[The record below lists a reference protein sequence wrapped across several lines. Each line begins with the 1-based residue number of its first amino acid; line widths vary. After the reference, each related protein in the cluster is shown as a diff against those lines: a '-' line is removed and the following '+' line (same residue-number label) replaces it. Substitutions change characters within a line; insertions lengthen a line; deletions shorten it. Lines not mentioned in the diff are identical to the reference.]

1 MAEQALT
8 VGVDLGGTK
17 ILTALVDGAGR
28 VVASHRLETPVDD
41 GFEGVAATVVDTVR
55 NVVGDASTDPRA
67 LGIGVA
73 GQVSRGGVVRFAP
86 NLEWHD
92 APLGGLLTERLGLPA
107 VVLNDVRAAA
117 WGEWRHGAGR
127 GVADLVVVF
136 LGTGVG
142 GGVVSGGNLLE
153 GCDNA
158 AGELGHTMLV
168 SGGRPCRCPNDG
180 CLEAYVGGWAIAE
193 RAREAIRADGSAGAR
208 LVELA
213 GSEEEVTAA
222 HVTEAWREGD
232 VLGARIHEAT
242 VAYLASGLVGLANAY
257 NPCRIVLGG
266 GVIESVPELVDA
278 VCGPVLERALGPVA
292 EGLEIVRAER
302 AGEAGVI
309 GAASCARRALD
320 GTMT

>member
-28 VVASHRLETPVDD
+28 VVAFHRLETPVDD
-41 GFEGVAATVVDTVR
+41 GFEGVAATVVDSVR
-55 NVVGDASTDPRA
+55 DVVDDASADPRA

-92 APLGGLLTERLGLPA
+92 APLGALLRERLGLPA
-107 VVLNDVRAAA
+107 VVLNDVRAAT

-168 SGGRPCRCPNDG
+168 SGGRPCRCPGDG
-180 CLEAYVGGWAIAE
+180 CLEAYVGGWAIGE

-213 GSEEEVTAA
+213 GSAEEVTAA
-222 HVTEAWREGD
+222 HVTDAWREGD
-232 VLGARIHEAT
+232 VLAARIHEAT
-242 VAYLASGLVGLANAY
+242 VAYLAAGLTGLANAY

-278 VCGPVLERALGPVA
+278 VRGPVLERALGPVA

-309 GAASCARRALD
+309 GAASYARRALD